1 MLSDKAK
8 ITGMILQAYG
18 ICHRQVWFL
27 THSIFA
33 DQENELLSL
42 GRIIDENSYAREKHQ
57 IKFGGN
63 KFDFMQN
70 KDCVL
75 IVSEINKSS
84 RAEKASIL
92 QLAHY
97 LYELEKEGIASAGVL
112 LYPTEKKRTD
122 VILTE
127 ELKSTLDKSY
137 AVIEK
142 LSLSEKPPKLSPCKY
157 CKKCAYGDYCWS

>member
-1 MLSDKAK
+1 MLSEKAR

-57 IKFGGN
+57 VKFGGN

-70 KDCVL
+70 KDGVL
-75 IVSEINKSS
+75 IVSEIKRAAVRRNPRYYNLRIISTNLKRRES
-84 RAEKASIL
+84 RLPAYYYI
-92 QLAHY
+92 Q
-97 LYELEKEGIASAGVL
+97 
-112 LYPTEKKRTD
+112 PKRRGR
-122 VILTE
+122 
-127 ELKSTLDKSY
+127 
-137 AVIEK
+137 K
-142 LSLSEKPPKLSPCKY
+142 LF
-157 CKKCAYGDYCWS
+157 